1 MIEKMKK
8 RGFDGVKTMREI
20 RDRVSAEI
28 VGKTRDELDHWL
40 HAHRYTTRFCGV
52 WRADARKIICHR
64 VGSQVGI
71 S

>member
-28 VGKTRDELDHWL
+28 MTSLITGFMRTDIR
-40 HAHRYTTRFCGV
+40 TRFCGV
-52 WRADARKIICHR
+52 WRADARKIIRHR
-64 VGSQVGI
+64 VGSRVGI